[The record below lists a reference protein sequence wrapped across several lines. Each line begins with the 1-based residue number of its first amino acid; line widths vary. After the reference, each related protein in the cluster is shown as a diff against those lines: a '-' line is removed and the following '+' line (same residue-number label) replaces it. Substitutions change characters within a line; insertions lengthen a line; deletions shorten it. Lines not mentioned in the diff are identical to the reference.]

1 MPTHTYT
8 HQHACMCPQY
18 LTINSAATNQVSEV
32 EVERPCE
39 VEILLHKEA
48 ALLAEVQE
56 GLHGE
61 RVHQTHVH

>member
-1 MPTHTYT
+1 
-8 HQHACMCPQY
+8 MCPQY

-39 VEILLHKEA
+39 VEILLHKQA